1 MYAPLVLIS
10 AIARG
15 IILIA
20 DIFSVRLTVVSQTV
34 TILYH
39 PEDADEVMHG
49 TGLRLSSH
57 YVSSAGEEVTEGGCS
72 KAVSLAQA
80 EKDSFVTSPRV
91 MTRLRNLFGTD
102 VDGRVR
108 SHMMHVNYQELYL
121 EI

>member
-1 MYAPLVLIS
+1 MHDIVLTANLIS
-10 AIARG
+10 PWMID
-15 IILIA
+15 L
-20 DIFSVRLTVVSQTV
+20 SQTV

-39 PEDADEVMHG
+39 PQDADEVMHG

-91 MTRLRNLFGTD
+91 MSRLRKIFGSD

-108 SHMMHVNYQELYL
+108 LHSMHVKYHAFQ
-121 EI
+121 